1 MEAVI
6 ISGMPAAGKTTTAKL
21 VGKKLKLKV
30 IGGTDILKEMAK
42 EKGYATRGKNWW
54 DTPTS
59 VKFLKEREK
68 DFEIDIETDRRLIEK
83 AKAGNIVITSYTLPW
98 LTGFGFKVWLSASP
112 ATRAKHMVKRDG
124 ISASKARSVIKV
136 RDRENSLL
144 YKKLYNID
152 FGKDTEPFDLILDT
166 NKTAEKDV
174 AKQIILKL
182 KQTRN
187 SGKV

>member
-21 VGKKLKLKV
+21 VAKRLKLKV

-42 EKGYATRGKNWW
+42 EKGYATSGKNWW
-54 DTPTS
+54 DTLTA

-68 DFEIDIETDRRLIEK
+68 NFEIDIETDRRLIEK

-98 LTGFGFKVWLSASP
+98 LTAFGFKVWLSASP
-112 ATRAKHMVKRDG
+112 ATRARHMAQRVG
-124 ISASKARSVIKV
+124 ISASKARPILKV
-136 RDRENSLL
+136 RDRENCLL
-144 YKKLYNID
+144 YKKLYNIE

-166 NKTAEKDV
+166 NKTTEKEV
-174 AKQIILKL
+174 ADQIILKL
-182 KQTRN
+182 KQSRTG
-187 SGKV
+187 SI